1 MSLKLSV
8 GPGFLAL
15 LLACL
20 AFPAV
25 VPASGSAGDAATSAR
40 PATHK
45 CDIGANRLFRCG
57 HIKAPAVRGL
67 PKLGKQKITYAIRPR
82 GDHSRPSKGA
92 IVFIEG
98 GPGYAATNFDSIKPM
113 GAVFA
118 PFLKHRELIAIDQ
131 RGTGLSGPLNCKEL
145 QRGRVPQQKAL
156 RACAGKLGP
165 KYQGYTTA
173 ESAAD
178 VEAVR
183 KAIGLKKKD
192 MILYGDS
199 YGTYLG
205 QSYAARYGK
214 GLKALI
220 LSSAYPGDEPY
231 WRTLYPAAKKAI
243 RLSCKRDPNCSGKAL
258 GRFKRVVKRSGPKSR
273 FVSNILGYL
282 MGTAPSYSPNGYRN
296 LNTAVSAWLH
306 GRRKELHEL
315 TDPGSPGSGSPRYF
329 SEGMYEAVICNDYP
343 TPWNRESA
351 IPERRKQFSKA
362 IRDFRPRNYF
372 APIPTGTWMKDPAS
386 DVDNCITWPAPT
398 DRMQPPIPAG
408 RKMPG
413 RLKTLI
419 LAGEFDAITSVE
431 EARQVAGRFPRGRLY
446 VVPNRGHVSELYYP
460 FKSKATPRIRHFV
473 RSIIG

>member
-1 MSLKLSV
+1 MNVRLTV
-8 GPGFLAL
+8 GTGVAFVL
-15 LLACL
+15 LLCL
-20 AFPAV
+20 AFPSV
-25 VPASGSAGDAATSAR
+25 SAAGYDGATTSAR
-40 PATHK
+40 PATKK
-45 CDIGANRLFRCG
+45 CNIGANKLFRCG
-57 HIKAPAVRGL
+57 HIKVPAVRGV
-67 PKLGKQKITYAIRPR
+67 PSLGKQKIGFAIRPR

-98 GPGYAATNFDSIKPM
+98 GPGYAATNYDSIKPM

-131 RGTGLSGPLNCKEL
+131 RGTGLSNPLNCKQL

-156 RACAGKLGP
+156 KACAGKLGP

-183 KAIGLKKKD
+183 KALDLPKKK

-220 LSSAYPGDEPY
+220 LSSAYPVFGESPF
-231 WRTLYPAAKKAI
+231 WPSLYPAARKTI
-243 RLSCKRDPNCSGKAL
+243 RLSCKRDPACSGKAF
-258 GRFKRVVKRSGPKSR
+258 GRFKRVVLRSGPKSK

-296 LNTAVSAWLH
+296 LNYAISAWLR
-306 GRRKELHEL
+306 GKRKELHEL
-315 TDPGSPGSGSPRYF
+315 VDPGSPGSGSPRYF

-343 TPWNRESA
+343 TPWNQKSS
-351 IPERRKQFSKA
+351 IPDRRKQFSRA
-362 IRDFRPRNYF
+362 IRDFRPKDYF
-372 APIPTGTWMKDPAS
+372 APIPRETWMKDPAS
-386 DVDNCITWPAPT
+386 DIDNCITWPGPT
-398 DRMQPPIPAG
+398 KNIDPPIPSG
-408 RKMPG
+408 TKMPG
-413 RLKTLI
+413 RLNTLV
-419 LAGEFDAITSVE
+419 LAGEFDAITTVK
-431 EARQVAGRFPRGRLY
+431 EARQVNRTFPRGRLY

-473 RSIIG
+473 RNVK